1 MSGSPTPGS
10 PLHGSPDV
18 SADPDVL
25 LRVEG
30 ARIAYGRIE
39 VVRDVSLDVATGQV
53 TCIVGANGAGKSTTI
68 KGILGLQPLSSGRV
82 FFDGD
87 DITNLAP
94 STAAGLGIALVP
106 EGRRVFGS
114 LTVLEN
120 LRIGGLARDQADVPA
135 AITEVFDLFPELAD
149 RQEAQA
155 GVMSGGQQQMIAI
168 GRALMA
174 RPRLIILD
182 EPSMGLAPVIVDR
195 IYDSLTVL
203 RDGGTTILLAEQNAR
218 LALSLSDTAYVL
230 ETGVVIEAGPAAAM
244 RTSARVQEIY
254 LGG

>member
-1 MSGSPTPGS
+1 MNTPE
-10 PLHGSPDV
+10 PDQRI
-18 SADPDVL
+18 L

-30 ARIAYGRIE
+30 VRIAYGRIE
-39 VVRDVSLDVATGQV
+39 VVREVSLDVAAGEV
-53 TCIVGANGAGKSTTI
+53 TCIVGANGAGKTTTI
-68 KGILGLQPLSSGRV
+68 RGILGMQAISGGRV
-82 FFDGD
+82 VFDAQ
-87 DITNLAP
+87 DITNMSP
-94 STAAGLGIALVP
+94 STAAALGMALVP

-114 LTVLEN
+114 LTVHEN
-120 LRIGGLARDQADVPA
+120 LRIGGLRRVPNEIPA
-135 AITEVFDLFPELAD
+135 GIAEVFELFPELAD
-149 RQEAQA
+149 RREATA

-174 RPRLIILD
+174 KPRLMILD

-203 RDGGTTILLAEQNAR
+203 RDSGTTILLAEQNAR

-230 ETGVVIEAGPAAAM
+230 ETGVVVEAGPAESM
-244 RTSARVQEIY
+244 RSSARVQEIY